1 MKELQTHKSIRKKV
15 EVWGFAPIPF
25 PDLFGVAVISVLGF
39 MADLSW
45 NTFIIF
51 LLIIVNGVSFIINK
65 VILSNENFLR
75 NILNEKFPNEITDL
89 TKNKDGKL

>member
-25 PDLFGVAVISVLGF
+25 LIFVGVAVFSTLGF
-39 MADLSW
+39 MAEFSW
-45 NTFIIF
+45 NTFIIC
-51 LLIIVNGVSFIINK
+51 LIINGVSFIINK
-65 VILSNENFLR
+65 VILSNESFLK
-75 NILNEKFPNEITDL
+75 NVLNEKFPNEITDL

>member
-1 MKELQTHKSIRKKV
+1 
-15 EVWGFAPIPF
+15 
-25 PDLFGVAVISVLGF
+25 VISVLGF

-45 NTFIIF
+45 NTFII
-51 LLIIVNGVSFIINK
+51 LLIVNGVSFIINK

>member
-1 MKELQTHKSIRKKV
+1 
-15 EVWGFAPIPF
+15 
-25 PDLFGVAVISVLGF
+25 VISVLGF

-45 NTFIIF
+45 NTFIIS
-51 LLIIVNGVSFIINK
+51 LIVNGVSFIINK

-89 TKNKDGKL
+89 YKNKDGKL

>member
-25 PDLFGVAVISVLGF
+25 LIFFGIAVFSALGF

-45 NTFIIF
+45 NAFIIC
-51 LLIIVNGVSFIINK
+51 LIINGVSFIINK
-65 VILSNENFLR
+65 VILSNESFLK
-75 NILNEKFPNEITDL
+75 NMLNEKFPNEITDL